1 LGFWEGGSLRS
12 HPFLGGVTARIA
24 AKFFEMRIE
33 LQPQELG
40 FTVAGRLAE
49 PLDHMIGVHRRPRKA
64 GNIDPPDSQ
73 RRELVPVPQARRGP
87 NSPAKPNGNLAGF
100 PRFAHRKKQTTTE
113 SK

>member
-40 FTVAGRLAE
+40 FTVAGRLCGATRSH
-49 PLDHMIGVHRRPRKA
+49 DRRPSKA
-64 GNIDPPDSQ
+64 
-73 RRELVPVPQARRGP
+73 A
-87 NSPAKPNGNLAGF
+87 
-100 PRFAHRKKQTTTE
+100 
-113 SK
+113 